1 MQTDRP
7 VVVDRP
13 LVLTRLIADL
23 LQMEI
28 LAQYLDDFED
38 LFYAIALLTEK
49 IRNIVRFFLFMVTSL
64 TLQSLG
70 IFVALA
76 SPPIAVAVASLLL
89 VGMLYRGVVRGLP
102 LDKAVS

>member
-1 MQTDRP
+1 
-7 VVVDRP
+7 
-13 LVLTRLIADL
+13 
-23 LQMEI
+23 MEI

-38 LFYAIALLTEK
+38 LIYAVALLTEK
-49 IRNIVRFFLFMVTSL
+49 MRNAVRFFLFMVTSL

-70 IFVALA
+70 VFVALA

-89 VGMLYRGVVRGLP
+89 VGMLYQGVVRGLP

>member
-1 MQTDRP
+1 
-7 VVVDRP
+7 
-13 LVLTRLIADL
+13 
-23 LQMEI
+23 MEI

>member
-89 VGMLYRGVVRGLP
+89 VGMLYQGVVRGLP

>member
-1 MQTDRP
+1 
-7 VVVDRP
+7 
-13 LVLTRLIADL
+13 
-23 LQMEI
+23 MEI

-38 LFYAIALLTEK
+38 LFYAVALLTEK

-70 IFVALA
+70 VFVALA

>member
-23 LQMEI
+23 SQMEI

>member
-1 MQTDRP
+1 
-7 VVVDRP
+7 
-13 LVLTRLIADL
+13 
-23 LQMEI
+23 MEI

-38 LFYAIALLTEK
+38 LFYAVALLTEK

-70 IFVALA
+70 VFIALA

-89 VGMLYRGVVRGLP
+89 VGTLYRGVVRGLP
-102 LDKAVS
+102 LDRAAS

>member
-1 MQTDRP
+1 
-7 VVVDRP
+7 
-13 LVLTRLIADL
+13 
-23 LQMEI
+23 MEI

-38 LFYAIALLTEK
+38 LFYAVALLTEK

-70 IFVALA
+70 VFVALA

-89 VGMLYRGVVRGLP
+89 VGMLYQGVVRGLP

>member
-1 MQTDRP
+1 
-7 VVVDRP
+7 
-13 LVLTRLIADL
+13 
-23 LQMEI
+23 MEI

-38 LFYAIALLTEK
+38 LFYAVALLTEK
-49 IRNIVRFFLFMVTSL
+49 IRNIVRFFLFMVTAL

-70 IFVALA
+70 VFVALA

>member
-7 VVVDRP
+7 VVVDCP
-13 LVLTRLIADL
+13 LVLTRLITDFSR
-23 LQMEI
+23 MEI

-38 LFYAIALLTEK
+38 LIYALALLAEK
-49 IRNIVRFFLFMVTSL
+49 IRNVVRFFLVMVTFV

-70 IFVALA
+70 VLIALGR
-76 SPPIAVAVASLLL
+76 PPIAVAVASLLL
-89 VGMLYRGVVRGLP
+89 VGMLYQGVVRGLP

>member
-1 MQTDRP
+1 
-7 VVVDRP
+7 
-13 LVLTRLIADL
+13 
-23 LQMEI
+23 MEI

-38 LFYAIALLTEK
+38 LIYALALLAER
-49 IRNIVRFFLFMVTSL
+49 IRNIVRFFLFMAAAI

-70 IFVALA
+70 VFVALT

-102 LDKAVS
+102 LDAAAS

>member
-1 MQTDRP
+1 
-7 VVVDRP
+7 
-13 LVLTRLIADL
+13 
-23 LQMEI
+23 MEI

-38 LFYAIALLTEK
+38 LIYAVALLTEK
-49 IRNIVRFFLFMVTSL
+49 MRNAVRFFLFMVTSL

-70 IFVALA
+70 VFVALA

>member
-1 MQTDRP
+1 
-7 VVVDRP
+7 
-13 LVLTRLIADL
+13 
-23 LQMEI
+23 MEI

-38 LFYAIALLTEK
+38 LFYAVALLTEK
-49 IRNIVRFFLFMVTSL
+49 IRNIVRFFLFMVTAL

-70 IFVALA
+70 VFVALA

-89 VGMLYRGVVRGLP
+89 VGMLYQGVVRGLP